1 MGLDRVVM
9 LLINSADMSAAKA
22 AGTAWRSPTT
32 PQAGP
37 PTGTAGAQDYHHRR
51 PGVSLSRRAP
61 SLPTVHQR
69 GFDKGPTQS
78 LPRRSSELEEVN
90 YATMCEM

>member
-9 LLINSADMSAAKA
+9 LLINSADVSAAEA

-37 PTGTAGAQDYHHRR
+37 PTGTAETHHHRR
-51 PGVSLSRRAP
+51 PSLRPGGLPP
-61 SLPTVHQR
+61 SGHQQ
-69 GFDKGPTQS
+69 FTQGG
-78 LPRRSSELEEVN
+78 LIKDEPGR
-90 YATMCEM
+90 